1 MPTTVADLEKSA
13 GIRLVIGDQKDP
25 EDVGFVQWRSV
36 FYVAGDVNNFL
47 LLLDAFFVWTEKSIA
62 QSQPFQVEIHPYIDS
77 AEAGHVWDCRRTI
90 ISTCTII
97 CRYAFAYVPHLYSCI
112 HLGQC

>member
-36 FYVAGDVNNFL
+36 FYVAGDLVHPFL
-47 LLLDAFFVWTEKSIA
+47 S
-62 QSQPFQVEIHPYIDS
+62 SQY
-77 AEAGHVWDCRRTI
+77 
-90 ISTCTII
+90 
-97 CRYAFAYVPHLYSCI
+97 
-112 HLGQC
+112 